1 MNQLHEHL
9 RWRLAG
15 ILLLGVAV
23 VVYEPSAGDPVNRLL
38 IPLIMAAATWLMV
51 QNLAAVALGAFLLA
65 AIHSNPSSADWIDA
79 RAYPGLATL
88 AAAMLV
94 VIFARRFR
102 RRIQETR
109 EARWGP
115 RRSHPSQKSS
125 LPTSLPEKD

>member
-1 MNQLHEHL
+1 MNQLREHL

-23 VVYEPSAGDPVNRLL
+23 VAYEPSAGDPLNRLV
-38 IPLIMAAATWLMV
+38 IPLIMATATWLMV
-51 QNLAAVALGAFLLA
+51 QNLAAVAMGAFLLA

-79 RAYPGLATL
+79 WAYPGLATL

-102 RRIQETR
+102 RRIEETR
-109 EARWGP
+109 EARWST
-115 RRSHPSQKSS
+115 RRSQPSQTSS
-125 LPTSLPEKD
+125 LPERD